1 LPIFNQTHTFLILT
15 LILTLD
21 PLHTPLFSLPSP
33 AMSLVT
39 YILLSA
45 LHSGLSSQ
53 FHPEV
58 LGRTASKALGV
69 VLLEFIAI
77 KLGTYL
83 LDVRGSSATGVGGS
97 LEMGMYGGYK
107 FVGII
112 LTLVVSLVT
121 RSRGV
126 WWVTFLYT
134 VAANAFFLVS
144 PPFSLLAPFLNSP
157 SSGTA
162 DRSSHRALLL

>member
-1 LPIFNQTHTFLILT
+1 
-15 LILTLD
+15 
-21 PLHTPLFSLPSP
+21 
-33 AMSLVT
+33 MSLVT